1 MNKFILNSFVTV
13 FVAVLPFTF
22 CAPYIHV
29 PPVPQPI
36 NLPNP
41 GYPNFPFIY
50 IGIPNYG
57 MTNGEIISP
66 PHGSFGPPSNVALDD
81 HYYAYDYDYPDSV
94 EETKENFS
102 KKIPINFP
110 KDYPNYDVVGED
122 SALEATAVTT
132 TTTTTTE
139 PTTTSTTT
147 ASYSNPLALGK

>member
-36 NLPNP
+36 NSHNP

-57 MTNGEIISP
+57 ITNGEVISP

-94 EETKENFS
+94 EEAKENFS

-110 KDYPNYDVVGED
+110 KDYPNYDVVVED
-122 SALEATAVTT
+122 SEATAT

-139 PTTTSTTT
+139 PTTTTTD
-147 ASYSNPLALGK
+147 SYSNPLAFGK

>member
-1 MNKFILNSFVTV
+1 MNKFILSSFVTV

-94 EETKENFS
+94 EENLP

-122 SALEATAVTT
+122 STAATT
-132 TTTTTTE
+132 TTTTATDL
-139 PTTTSTTT
+139 TTTSTTT
-147 ASYSNPLALGK
+147 ESYSNPLALGK

>member
-1 MNKFILNSFVTV
+1 MNKFILSSFVTV

-36 NLPNP
+36 NSPYP
-41 GYPNFPFIY
+41 TYPNFPFIY

-57 MTNGEIISP
+57 ITNGEVISP

-94 EETKENFS
+94 EEAKENFS

-110 KDYPNYDVVGED
+110 KDYPNYDVVVED
-122 SALEATAVTT
+122 SEATAT

-139 PTTTSTTT
+139 PTTTTTD
-147 ASYSNPLALGK
+147 SYSNPLAFGK

>member
-1 MNKFILNSFVTV
+1 MNKFILSSFVTV

-36 NLPNP
+36 NPA
-41 GYPNFPFIY
+41 YPNFPFIY

-57 MTNGEIISP
+57 MTNGEVISP
-66 PHGSFGPPSNVALDD
+66 AHGSFGPPSNVALDD

-147 ASYSNPLALGK
+147 DSYSNPLAFGK

>member
-1 MNKFILNSFVTV
+1 MNKFILSSFVTV

-29 PPVPQPI
+29 PPVPQTI
-36 NLPNP
+36 NLPYP
-41 GYPNFPFIY
+41 TYPNFPFIY

-57 MTNGEIISP
+57 MSNGEIISP
-66 PHGSFGPPSNVALDD
+66 AHGSFGPPSNVALDD

-94 EETKENFS
+94 EEAKENFS

-110 KDYPNYDVVGED
+110 KDYPNYDVVVED
-122 SALEATAVTT
+122 SEATAT

-139 PTTTSTTT
+139 PTTTTTD
-147 ASYSNPLALGK
+147 SYSNPLAFGK

>member
-1 MNKFILNSFVTV
+1 MNKFILSSFVTV

-36 NLPNP
+36 NSPYP
-41 GYPNFPFIY
+41 TYPNFPFIY

-94 EETKENFS
+94 EEAKENFS

-110 KDYPNYDVVGED
+110 KDYPNYDVVVED
-122 SALEATAVTT
+122 SEATAT

-139 PTTTSTTT
+139 PTTITTD
-147 ASYSNPLALGK
+147 SYSNPLAFGK